1 MAEDQLMIEAQE
13 AVDELWAEHGIPFKL
28 AAHNVEAVGGPGF
41 YTVHFS
47 NKRLHSL
54 FIYWNPAK
62 ESFKT
67 AVREV
72 AENTVGRRSPI
83 KGAPGQSL
91 PSAF

>member
-1 MAEDQLMIEAQE
+1 MAEEQLTIDAQE
-13 AVDELWAEHGIPFKL
+13 AVDELWTEHGIPFQL
-28 AAHNVEAVGGPGF
+28 AAHDVEAGREPGY

-47 NKRLHSL
+47 NARLHSL

-72 AENTVGRRSPI
+72 AEHTVGRRSRVSGCRP
-83 KGAPGQSL
+83 
-91 PSAF
+91 

>member
-1 MAEDQLMIEAQE
+1 MAEEQLRIDAQE

-28 AAHNVEAVGGPGF
+28 TAHHVEAGRGADY

-47 NKRLHSL
+47 DARLHSL

-67 AVREV
+67 AVRAV
-72 AENTVGRRSPI
+72 AEDTVGRRSR
-83 KGAPGQSL
+83 A
-91 PSAF
+91 